1 MDFTIRKYKELLNSM
16 KDAGYE
22 FQTYREFI
30 NAPKSKVIVLRH
42 DVDLKPENSLCFAEI
57 QATIG
62 VKGVY
67 YFRAVKESWNEDII
81 KRISSLGHEIGYH
94 YENITTTKG
103 NLNLAFDDFKK
114 NLELLRTLAPVATI
128 CMHGSP
134 MSKYDSKDLWK
145 TNDYKSLGIIA
156 EPYFDTNFNK
166 VFYLTDTGR
175 TWNSEKFSVR
185 DKVNTTFTQKFA
197 NTNQIIDA
205 FVQKKLPS
213 QIMFTFHPQ
222 RWNDNIIKWLV
233 ELISQN
239 AKNSVK
245 RLLIKIRK

>member
-1 MDFTIRKYKELLNSM
+1 MDFSVKKYRELLNSM
-16 KDAGYE
+16 KNAGYS
-22 FQTYREFI
+22 FQTYKDFMES
-30 NAPKSKVIVLRH
+30 PKDKVIILRH
-42 DVDLKPENSLCFAEI
+42 DVDLNPKNSLLF
-57 QATIG
+57 ATIQHELG
-62 VKGVY
+62 INGVY

-94 YENITTTKG
+94 YENITTTNG
-103 NLNLAFDDFKK
+103 NLNLAIKDFEN
-114 NLELLRTLAPVATI
+114 NLALLRKLAPVSTI

-134 MSKYDSKDLWK
+134 LSKYDSKDLWK
-145 TNDYKSLGIIA
+145 TNDYKAHGIIA
-156 EPYFDTNFNK
+156 EPYFDTDFNQ

-185 DKVNTTFTQKFA
+185 DKVITTFTQKFA

-222 RWNDNIIKWLV
+222 RWTDNVIKWPI

-239 AKNSVK
+239 AKNLVK

>member
-1 MDFTIRKYKELLNSM
+1 MDFTVRKYKELLNSM
-16 KDAGYE
+16 KDAGYQ
-22 FQTYREFI
+22 FQTYQDFI
-30 NAPKSKVIVLRH
+30 ENPKEKVIVMRH

-57 QATIG
+57 QAALGI
-62 VKGVY
+62 KGVY

-103 NLNLAFDDFKK
+103 NLNLAFEDFKK
-114 NLELLRTLAPVATI
+114 NLELLRALAPVTTI

-156 EPYFDTNFNK
+156 EPYFDTDFNK

-185 DKVNTTFTQKFA
+185 DKVSTNFTQKF
-197 NTNQIIDA
+197 TETDQIITA
-205 FVQKKLPS
+205 FKSKQLPN

-222 RWNDNIIKWLV
+222 RWNDNLMSWLI
-233 ELISQN
+233 ELNSQN
-239 AKNSVK
+239 AKNLVK
-245 RLLIKIRK
+245 RLLIKVRK

>member
-1 MDFTIRKYKELLNSM
+1 MDFTVQKYKSLLLSM

-22 FQTYREFI
+22 FQTYNDFVI
-30 NAPKSKVIVLRH
+30 QPKKKVIILRH

-57 QATIG
+57 QAELGI
-62 VKGVY
+62 KGVY
-67 YFRAVKESWNEDII
+67 YFRAVKESWNEVII
-81 KRISSLGHEIGYH
+81 KKISALGHEIGYH

-103 NLNLAFDDFKK
+103 NLDLAYKDFTK
-114 NLELLRTLAPVATI
+114 NLELLRKLATVSTI

-145 TNDYKSLGIIA
+145 SNNYRDLGIIA
-156 EPYFDTNFNK
+156 EPYFDTDFNK

-185 DKVNTTFTQKFA
+185 DKVNTTYTQKFSA
-197 NTNQIIDA
+197 TDQIIDA
-205 FVQKKLPS
+205 FKQNKLPN

-222 RWNDNIIKWLV
+222 RWNDNVVKWLV
-233 ELISQN
+233 ELNNQN
-239 AKNSVK
+239 VKNLVK
-245 RLLIKIRK
+245 RLLISVRK